1 MRSYSD
7 LPDEIIVG
15 IISRLPAKSVGRCR
29 CVCKSWRALL
39 SRRKFIRDHF
49 NQSRSLLDEALIF
62 TSYKRG
68 CLSYAPLKSAHQVF
82 DEIAVKNLSFAGQ
95 PDCRIDVW
103 GSCDGLLLVLGRDRM
118 FLLNPVTK
126 EVREVPRSPF
136 APDPSKCNVKS
147 GFGYDSVDDDYKV
160 VTLSCYIT
168 DSEDH
173 TKAFVNV
180 YSLKTSTWK
189 SVDYSADCNPFCS
202 YCYSPTIPGVFVDG
216 SIHWVAY
223 NPLDYEATI
232 VAFDLAKEKFRQLL
246 LPSLAG
252 NTSDDVC
259 VTHRLVAIGGH
270 LCTFK
275 PEEVDICKM
284 KEYGIKESWT
294 RFTMDGLDA
303 FEVNP
308 SYTVGLGQEEVVLVK
323 KDMNLVFCNLKDRT
337 FKNVVVRGIP
347 SHCVPEASFV
357 ESLISPLVNNEP
369 EDSELIRLGSALE
382 TVILS

>member
-15 IISRLPAKSVGRCR
+15 IISRLPAKSVGQCR

-49 NQSRSLLDEALIF
+49 NQSRSLLEESLIF

-68 CLSYAPLKSAHQVF
+68 YLFYAPLKSAGQVF
-82 DEIAVKNLSFAGQ
+82 DEIAGKNLSFAGQ

-103 GSCDGLLLVLGRDRM
+103 GSCDGLLLVLRMDRM
-118 FLLNPVTK
+118 FVLNPVTK

-136 APDPSKCNVKS
+136 APDPCKRYVMS
-147 GFGYDSVDDDYKV
+147 GFGYDSVNDDYKIMK
-160 VTLSCYIT
+160 LLLWPLI
-168 DSEDH
+168 
-173 TKAFVNV
+173 
-180 YSLKTSTWK
+180 WPK
-189 SVDYSADCNPFCS
+189 S
-202 YCYSPTIPGVFVDG
+202 
-216 SIHWVAY
+216 
-223 NPLDYEATI
+223 
-232 VAFDLAKEKFRQLL
+232 KFRQLL

-252 NTSDDVC
+252 YMSDDVC
-259 VTHRLVAIGGH
+259 VTHLLVAIGGY

-275 PEEVDICKM
+275 PEEVDICVM
-284 KEYGIKESWT
+284 KEYGIKKSWT

-308 SYTVGLGQEEVVLVK
+308 LYTVGLGQEEVVLLK
-323 KDMNLVFCNLKDRT
+323 KDMNLVFGNLKDRT
-337 FKNVVVRGIP
+337 FKNVVRGIP
-347 SHCVPEASFV
+347 NHCFPEASFV
-357 ESLISPLVNNEP
+357 DSLISPLVNNEP

-382 TVILS
+382 TVILSSLVSTF